1 MDLNKGAEERGCAFR
16 VKKARIY
23 VHLQLQKNTGSTR
36 VVNTRPCIFQISARQ
51 KIFWEIFGM
60 VAQCMDDKRTTRL
73 TCRCRWTW
81 RCRPLMIHV
90 RVCAQRSS
98 TTKTQGNLVCPAFSK
113 SPTDEGLG
121 GNPANRSTGHPSP
134 VPSKQG
140 IFLFFSIFFWREII
154 FLKKNV
160 SLSVSFTLVVHALWV
175 FCGLMYSTNVRW

>member
-1 MDLNKGAEERGCAFR
+1 MAFDKGAEERGCAFR

-23 VHLQLQKNTGSTR
+23 VHLQLQRNTGSTR

-98 TTKTQGNLVCPAFSK
+98 ATKTQGNLVCPAFSK
-113 SPTDEGLG
+113 LPTDEGTKTL
-121 GNPANRSTGHPSP
+121 
-134 VPSKQG
+134 
-140 IFLFFSIFFWREII
+140 IF
-154 FLKKNV
+154 
-160 SLSVSFTLVVHALWV
+160 SLSCMQKRCLLTHGSWDPWPLLRTHQRHEQERPNRCFCFLAVSAQVHFRALW
-175 FCGLMYSTNVRW
+175 RI